1 MRSDWLVGIDLGGT
15 KTEVILMDR
24 QSNEHFRTRVATPAG
39 DYRATL
45 DTIQTLVLKAESVAG
60 VGGLPVGVQFGA
72 SHGGEAALLQLAAQ
86 LEEANPW
93 FGQYE
98 RLENQFGDQGL

>member
-45 DTIQTLVLKAESVAG
+45 ETIQSLVLKAESVAG
-60 VGGLPVGVQFGA
+60 VRGLPVGVGIPG
-72 SHGGEAALLQLAAQ
+72 SISGVTGTVKKWQL
-86 LEEANPW
+86 
-93 FGQYE
+93 
-98 RLENQFGDQGL
+98 RLA